1 MITSSLL
8 VSEYISI
15 WTLINLFCYIFI
27 SVPYYINLH
36 NVKVFKKLPL
46 CAGKIINIKLRF
58 YNSTLSRLKT
68 NTILSVILVNCIIV
82 FNIIIILKCI
92 FPNNIIYNNINIDY
106 NRREEQLI
114 NNPPETQYNNEP
126 ELPLFNKPPETQ
138 YNNEPE
144 LPYYNNNQQ
153 NNTESAID
161 NLKPQYSNY

>member
-1 MITSSLL
+1 MITSTLL
-8 VSEYISI
+8 VSEHISI
-15 WTLINLFCYIFI
+15 WILINLFCYIFI

-46 CAGKIINIKLRF
+46 CAGKIINIKFRI
-58 YNSTLSRLKT
+58 YNSTLSTLKI

-82 FNIIIILKCI
+82 FNIIIIILKCI
-92 FPNNIIYNNINIDY
+92 FPNDIIYNNINIDY
-106 NRREEQLI
+106 NRPEEQLI
-114 NNPPETQYNNEP
+114 
-126 ELPLFNKPPETQ
+126 NKPPETQ